1 METSIGQVRAVIAKE
16 EMAQCV
22 RQRSISRLSSV
33 NMLLIKIM
41 EVLEL
46 KPENDDGLTDLQLR
60 YRQALLPEVGR
71 DDERKDKKQKFA
83 KLGVNDVY
91 TINARLRTLLVGAAP
106 SPPPNPPVRLS
117 HRRLVTAAFLA
128 VVQVIM
134 SREYYNS
141 GKEVKVAFDG
151 YEALRLA
158 LKSVEGKN
166 RYVPRGRVDAAPC
179 ARCLLSTVMASHHT
193 LCAQQTAMVPFAQVL
208 ATRLGRDPQ
217 GRAKQRNEAH
227 DESPAL
233 GRRRLL
239 HHGRPRRS
247 PRRERRA
254 GGVRGADQN
263 VPQAADDRHGRQR
276 HVDLPPLFPRRGVP
290 GDAVHGGRGRAR
302 RVERPPGH
310 SVRATGVSV
319 RELPRPAGP
328 HDEVHESLD
337 QA

>member
-1 METSIGQVRAVIAKE
+1 METSIGQVRAAIAKE
-16 EMAQCV
+16 EMAQSV

-91 TINARLRTLLVGAAP
+91 TINARLRTLLVGA
-106 SPPPNPPVRLS
+106 PPNPNPPVRLS

-166 RYVPRGRVDAAPC
+166 RYVPRGRVDGAPC
-179 ARCLLSTVMASHHT
+179 ARCYLPLWPHIVPHASHRAFRT
-193 LCAQQTAMVPFAQVL
+193 GPCNTTWTRSARTSK
-208 ATRLGRDPQ
+208 AT
-217 GRAKQRNEAH
+217 K
-227 DESPAL
+227 
-233 GRRRLL
+233 
-239 HHGRPRRS
+239 RS
-247 PRRERRA
+247 A
-254 GGVRGADQN
+254 
-263 VPQAADDRHGRQR
+263 
-276 HVDLPPLFPRRGVP
+276 
-290 GDAVHGGRGRAR
+290 
-302 RVERPPGH
+302 
-310 SVRATGVSV
+310 
-319 RELPRPAGP
+319 
-328 HDEVHESLD
+328 
-337 QA
+337 